1 MLVVFFLGVLT
12 GCACPLDL
20 VLDDIMGDNRLV
32 VFLWVEEHAK
42 SPSQTLS
49 FFLSQ
54 VTASDHV
61 LYNLNLLCLNS
72 EEEESQRN
80 IETHD
85 VFEQHCLARLKLFD
99 ELRHFLDELEDC
111 LILFLLLS
119 EGLSVS
125 F

>member
-1 MLVVFFLGVLT
+1 M
-12 GCACPLDL
+12 
-20 VLDDIMGDNRLV
+20 
-32 VFLWVEEHAK
+32 VFLRVEEHAE

-54 VTASDHV
+54 ITASDHV
-61 LYNLNLLCLNS
+61 FYNLNLLWLNS
-72 EEEESQRN
+72 EEEEAQRHVK
-80 IETHD
+80 THD
-85 VFEQHCLARLKLFD
+85 VFEQHCLARLELFD

-119 EGLSVS
+119 KGLSFS

>member
-1 MLVVFFLGVLT
+1 MLVVFFLGVLA

-32 VFLWVEEHAK
+32 VFLWVKKHAK
-42 SPSQTLS
+42 SPSQPLS

-61 LYNLNLLCLNS
+61 LYNLNLLWLNS
-72 EEEESQRN
+72 EEEEAQRK
-80 IETHD
+80 IETHH

-99 ELRHFLDELEDC
+99 EFRHFLYELEDC